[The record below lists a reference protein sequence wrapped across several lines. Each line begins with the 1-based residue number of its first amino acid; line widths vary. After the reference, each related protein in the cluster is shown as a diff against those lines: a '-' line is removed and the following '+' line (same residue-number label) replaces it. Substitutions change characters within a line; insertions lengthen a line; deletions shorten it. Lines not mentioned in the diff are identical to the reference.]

1 MLSDWKTMHQA
12 LSHIHAILYVVFTYS
27 YTYTSEKITNKW
39 HLSALLINGICQQ
52 RRSKR
57 KTNLPRRC

>member
-39 HLSALLINGICQQ
+39 HLSATPFKKKNKSAKKMLNNNGPSI
-52 RRSKR
+52 
-57 KTNLPRRC
+57 